1 MMDRRYVIQRE
12 GKDFALYAGLL
23 DLAHTRGLLSIE
35 TALVQLPTEANGN
48 MAVVQATVRLS
59 DAQGVLRSFQGI
71 GDAAPGNVNR
81 MMAPH
86 LLRLAETRAKARA
99 LRDAVNVGE
108 ALADDPSDEA
118 REPSSAAY
126 ASANSNARSA
136 GGAAN
141 AAAPRAGEH
150 EQHRVPGAQR
160 PRPGPEASPR
170 QWFDRLALL
179 AREHGIEVP
188 PTPDPGVTDEAIIAE
203 NKRLKAAI
211 QAAQQARQGGE

>member
-1 MMDRRYVIQRE
+1 VNPQYVIQRE
-12 GKDFALYAGLL
+12 GKSYALYAGLL
-23 DLAHTRGLLSIE
+23 DLAPERGLLSIE
-35 TALVQLPTEANGN
+35 TVIVQLPTEANGN
-48 MAVVQATVRLS
+48 IAVVQATVRLS

-81 MMAPH
+81 MMTPH
-86 LLRLAETRAKARA
+86 LLRMAETRAKARA

-118 REPSSAAY
+118 PEPS
-126 ASANSNARSA
+126 
-136 GGAAN
+136 
-141 AAAPRAGEH
+141 
-150 EQHRVPGAQR
+150 
-160 PRPGPEASPR
+160 ASPR

-179 AREHGIEVP
+179 ARDHGIAVP
-188 PTPDPGVTDEAIIAE
+188 PMPGPRVIDEQIMTE

>member
-23 DLAHTRGLLSIE
+23 DLAHERGLLSIE
-35 TALVQLPTEANGN
+35 TVLVQLPTEANGN
-48 MAVVQATVRLS
+48 VAVVQATVRLS

-108 ALADDPSDEA
+108 ALADDPSDDAPEPSVAPRTEQREQRQTPGTHQSRPGNDATA
-118 REPSSAAY
+118 REWFTYLSA
-126 ASANSNARSA
+126 
-136 GGAAN
+136 
-141 AAAPRAGEH
+141 
-150 EQHRVPGAQR
+150 
-160 PRPGPEASPR
+160 
-170 QWFDRLALL
+170 L
-179 AREHGIEVP
+179 ARDHGIPVP
-188 PTPDPGVTDEAIIAE
+188 PTPGPGVDNDEIVAA
-203 NKRLKAAI
+203 NSRLKAAI
-211 QAAQQARQGGE
+211 QAKQKARQEAGGG

>member
-1 MMDRRYVIQRE
+1 MMDRRYVIQRD

-23 DLAHTRGLLSIE
+23 DLAHERGLLSIE
-35 TALVQLPTEANGN
+35 TVLVQLPTEANGN
-48 MAVVQATVRLS
+48 IAVVQATVRLS

-86 LLRLAETRAKARA
+86 ILRMAETRAKARA

-118 REPSSAAY
+118 SEPSAV
-126 ASANSNARSA
+126 
-136 GGAAN
+136 
-141 AAAPRAGEH
+141 PRTGER
-150 EQHRVPGAQR
+150 EQRQTPGAHR
-160 PRPGPEASPR
+160 ARPGREAPPR
-170 QWFDRLALL
+170 EWFVYLAAL
-179 AREHGIEVP
+179 ASDHGIAVP
-188 PTPDPGVTDEAIIAE
+188 PTPGPGVTDEQITAE

-211 QAAQQARQGGE
+211 QAAQEAPQGGE

>member
-23 DLAHTRGLLSIE
+23 DLAHERGLLSIE
-35 TALVQLPTEANGN
+35 TVLVQLPTEANGN
-48 MAVVQATVRLS
+48 VAVVQATVRLS

-118 REPSSAAY
+118 GEP
-126 ASANSNARSA
+126 
-136 GGAAN
+136 
-141 AAAPRAGEH
+141 AAAPRTEAR
-150 EQHRVPGAQR
+150 EQRRTPGAER
-160 PRPGPEASPR
+160 SRPGREASPR
-170 QWFDRLALL
+170 QWFDYLAAL
-179 AREHGIEVP
+179 ARDYRITVP
-188 PTPDPGVTDEAIIAE
+188 PTPGPGVDNDEIVAA
-203 NKRLKAAI
+203 NARLKAAI

>member
-23 DLAHTRGLLSIE
+23 DLAHERGLLSIE
-35 TALVQLPTEANGN
+35 TVLVQLPTEANGN
-48 MAVVQATVRLS
+48 VAVVQATVRLS

-86 LLRLAETRAKARA
+86 ILRLAETRAKARA

-118 REPSSAAY
+118 GEPSAARPTQERQ
-126 ASANSNARSA
+126 S
-136 GGAAN
+136 
-141 AAAPRAGEH
+141 
-150 EQHRVPGAQR
+150 PGTHQS
-160 PRPGPEASPR
+160 RPGKDATARE
-170 QWFDRLALL
+170 WFTYLSAL
-179 AREHGIEVP
+179 ARDHGIPVP
-188 PTPDPGVTDEAIIAE
+188 PTPGPGVTDDAVTAE
-203 NKRLKAAI
+203 NKRLKELLQEAAKERS
-211 QAAQQARQGGE
+211 Q